1 MLTKKSITISIFGVC
16 LACLNGVC
24 AHAQTQTPSPA
35 LLVLDKEDNMLSI
48 IDPATSRA
56 VVRIPT
62 GEGPHEI
69 AASDDGRLAFVANYG
84 ARTPGNTISVIDV
97 VAQKELRRVEL
108 GALRRPHGIAFADSR
123 VWFTAEQNRLIA
135 RYDPASNQIDWILGI
150 GQNGT
155 HMLVFSKDRSQ
166 IFTSNIGS
174 DSLTLLARSGDSAG
188 WSATNISV
196 GKGPEGGDLSPDGRE
211 YWAANSGDGS
221 ISIVDVA
228 AKKVVQTLNV
238 QTGRSN
244 RLKFSPDGKLVLVSD
259 LGNNALLVLD
269 AASRKE
275 VKRLNLG
282 RQPEG
287 ILIVPDL
294 SRAYVAVA
302 GENAV
307 AVLDLKTL
315 EVTGRIPTGKGPD
328 GMAWAVRH

>member
-1 MLTKKSITISIFGVC
+1 MNFMLTKKSITIRIVGVC
-16 LACLNGVC
+16 LLACLNAAC

-48 IDPATSRA
+48 IDPATSKT

-69 AASDDGRLAFVANYG
+69 AASDDGKLAFVANYG

-97 VAQKELRRVEL
+97 VAQRELRRVEL
-108 GALRRPHGIAFADSR
+108 GALRRPHGIAFADTR
-123 VWFTAEQNRLIA
+123 VWFTVEQNRLIA

-155 HMLVFSKDRSQ
+155 HMLLFSRDRSQ
-166 IFTSNIGS
+166 IFTSNIVS
-174 DSLTLLARSGDSAG
+174 DSLTLLELSSDSVG

-221 ISIVDVA
+221 ISIIDVA

-259 LGNNALLVLD
+259 LGNNA
-269 AASRKE
+269 
-275 VKRLNLG
+275 
-282 RQPEG
+282 
-287 ILIVPDL
+287 
-294 SRAYVAVA
+294 
-302 GENAV
+302 
-307 AVLDLKTL
+307 
-315 EVTGRIPTGKGPD
+315 
-328 GMAWAVRH
+328 